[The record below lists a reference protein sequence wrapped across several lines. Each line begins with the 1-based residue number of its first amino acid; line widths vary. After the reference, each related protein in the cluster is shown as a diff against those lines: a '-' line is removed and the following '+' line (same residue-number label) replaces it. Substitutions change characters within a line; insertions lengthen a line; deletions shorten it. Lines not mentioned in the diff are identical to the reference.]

1 VPSGNLAFL
10 TFCQPARRAERKET
24 FSMTKFGVMGG
35 GDSAPAETVALAQ
48 QAEELGFDTVWL
60 GEGRLTG
67 STIPNMAIGLY
78 NTEHIKFGTGILP
91 YRTRNVGLLAG
102 TFKTLDEMAPGRTK
116 MGLGPWWEPLASR
129 VGLKNSK
136 PLKAMREVVTV
147 SQKLLAGHTVTYH
160 GEFVDVTDI
169 RFDSPWNDDGHGY
182 DVPIYIGAVRFG
194 MVELAGEIADGVLL
208 DFLLPPSY
216 TTDAWAALRRGAA
229 KSGRDLSAFDVPQL
243 IACAVND
250 DDGQAAIDA
259 CKKFMAQY
267 IAQQSHIT
275 EYCGADPDLIAA
287 IKAVLGWPGTEAQ
300 IMAAMK
306 LVPNE
311 LVLANCACGT
321 TAQVMDKLSEWVEVG
336 VTEIVVTAFGDKR
349 HTIEVIGRNASAVSA

>member
-1 VPSGNLAFL
+1 
-10 TFCQPARRAERKET
+10 
-24 FSMTKFGVMGG
+24 MTKFAVMGG
-35 GDSAPAETVALAQ
+35 GDSSPADTVAVAQ

-67 STIPNMAIGLY
+67 SCIPNMSIGLY
-78 NTEHIKFGTGILP
+78 NTKNIKFGTGILP

-129 VGLKNSK
+129 TGLKNSK
-136 PLKAMREVVTV
+136 PLKAMREVITV
-147 SQKLLAGHTVTYH
+147 SKELLAGRSVTFH

-182 DVPIYIGAVRFG
+182 AVPIYIGAVRFG
-194 MVELAGEIADGVLL
+194 MVELSGEIADGVLL

-216 TTDAWAALRRGAA
+216 TAQAWEAIRRGAA
-229 KSGRDLSAFDVPQL
+229 RSGRDLSAFDVPQL
-243 IACAVND
+243 IACSVND
-250 DDGQAAIDA
+250 DDPQQAIDA

-275 EYCGADPDLIAA
+275 EYCGADPELIAA
-287 IKAVLGWPGTEAQ
+287 IKGILGWPGTEAQ
-300 IMAAMK
+300 ILEAMK

-311 LVLANCACGT
+311 LVRANCACGT
-321 TAQVMDKLSEWVEVG
+321 STQVMDKLSEWVDVG
-336 VTEIVVTAFGDKR
+336 VTEIVVTAFGDRK
-349 HTIEVIGRNASAVSA
+349 HTIDTIGRNAAAVSA